1 MADEQLRIVIDAL
14 NKASDDITKVK
25 KELGSLDDTTK
36 KVDKSSK
43 NFGQTWAGVLTGI
56 NSGIMIAQQAAAA
69 LKKIYDTAREGAA
82 LEYAETK
89 FDNLASSINTTA
101 DALLYDLHDATRGMY
116 SDAQLIQSAGDFMS
130 LGLAKTH
137 DEVVRLSTVASALDM
152 NMNQLV
158 LTLTNKT
165 TMRFDALG
173 VSTDGFSKRLK
184 ALEDQGYST
193 DEAFTEAFLQQA
205 EAQIAKVGEAAD
217 EDIGTFKRLEAGAAN
232 LKDEFRRVSEKAV
245 IPLVEDLADFVSTL
259 DDLSKKISGVEDT
272 QFFKFF
278 WDLNAAIS
286 PVYFLLQNFDDVV
299 DMVGNTSIP
308 DMIISLL
315 RGNDALSWMAD
326 LLDGVVN
333 GYEELYNLLTGGGKQ
348 AIDDTGEAL
357 AAAGLDAGYYA
368 DQAEIAA
375 AKSGALAGSF
385 DDVNNSVIPVNI
397 AMKEYNR
404 QLLFVIASE
413 GMTSDEAFAVA
424 EAMGLVEEDTVG
436 AYTAIKDLREEYE
449 SGQISLDTY
458 ATTAN
463 KLADGLDRL
472 HDVDV
477 TVRTTYEEVYNRG
490 FSSGYLPNVRET
502 RAVGGNVMAENDYIW
517 QEYRGGEAFVPSQD
531 GYVLSRADAA
541 AALAG
546 GGGKQVVNNYNLTM
560 PTSNSPSDVAMAFE
574 IMRVFG
580 S

>member
-25 KELGSLDDTTK
+25 KELGGLDDTTK

-43 NFGQTWAGVLTGI
+43 SFGQTWAGVLTGI
-56 NSGIMIAQQAAAA
+56 NSGIAVAQQVAAA

-82 LEYAETK
+82 LEYAESK
-89 FDNLASSINTTA
+89 FDNLSRSIGTTA
-101 DALLYDLHDATRGMY
+101 NALEYDLGKATDGMY
-116 SDAQLIQSAGDFMS
+116 SKAQLIESAGNFMS

-137 DEVVRLSTVASALDM
+137 DEVVRLSTVASALNM

-158 LTLTNKT
+158 LTLTNQT

-173 VSTDGFSKRLK
+173 VAVDGFDERLAGLK
-184 ALEDQGYST
+184 ATGMDANK
-193 DEAFTEAFLQQA
+193 AFTEAFLQQA
-205 EAQIAKVGEAAD
+205 EAQIKKVGSAADSAIAPFQKLEAATTD
-217 EDIGTFKRLEAGAAN
+217 WKNALVQSVTETKIVQTAIEGITDTLVTATRFQDLMTEAVEAGILTEQEMTRIQGDVHKGYQDINEVIDYYNYLLHESPALVDDWAASN
-232 LKDEFRRVSEKAV
+232 YEYITSQ
-245 IPLVEDLADFVSTL
+245 ED
-259 DDLSKKISGVEDT
+259 
-272 QFFKFF
+272 
-278 WDLNAAIS
+278 
-286 PVYFLLQNFDDVV
+286 
-299 DMVGNTSIP
+299 MNTT
-308 DMIISLL
+308 
-315 RGNDALSWMAD
+315 
-326 LLDGVVN
+326 V
-333 GYEELYNLLTGGGKQ
+333 
-348 AIDDTGEAL
+348 
-357 AAAGLDAGYYA
+357 
-368 DQAEIAA
+368 AA
-375 AKSGALAGSF
+375 AKAPI
-385 DDVNNSVIPVNI
+385 DDVNL

-404 QLLFVIASE
+404 QLLFAIASE

-531 GYVLSRADAA
+531 GYILSRADAA